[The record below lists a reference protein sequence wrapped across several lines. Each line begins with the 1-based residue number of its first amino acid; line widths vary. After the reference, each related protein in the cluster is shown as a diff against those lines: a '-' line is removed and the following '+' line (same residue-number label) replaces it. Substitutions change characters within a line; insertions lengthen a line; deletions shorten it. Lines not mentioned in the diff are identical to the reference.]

1 MTKKNK
7 KQTAE
12 ESFENVENA
21 LSTTERFIED
31 NQKSLSI
38 IVIAIVATIG
48 LYMGYHK
55 YVAAPLEKEAQ
66 NQAFMAESFFE
77 KDSFNLALNGKDDY
91 PGFLQII
98 EEFGSSK
105 TGNLAQYY
113 AGICYLRM
121 GEYQNAIDYLSKF
134 DSDDK
139 MVAPIAVGAM
149 GDAYSQLNKLEEA
162 VNYYVKA
169 ANYSD
174 NEFTAP
180 IYLKKAGLV
189 YLELNENK
197 KALEVFNTI
206 KENYPSS
213 TEGRQIEKYITKAS
227 ILAEKK

>member
-1 MTKKNK
+1 MTMKNK
-7 KQTAE
+7 KNQAE
-12 ESFENVENA
+12 DSFENVENA
-21 LSTTERFIED
+21 LSKTERFIEN

-48 LYMGYHK
+48 LYMAYHK
-55 YVAAPLEKEAQ
+55 YFSAPLEQEAQ
-66 NQAFMAESFFE
+66 NQSYMAENYFE

-113 AGICYLRM
+113 AGICYLRT

-134 DSDDK
+134 DSDDQ
-139 MVAPIAVGAM
+139 MIAPIAQGSI
-149 GDAYSQLNKLEEA
+149 GDAYSQLNDYKEA
-162 VNYYVKA
+162 ASYYMKA
-169 ANYSD
+169 ASYSE

-180 IYLKKAGLV
+180 IYLKKAGLT
-189 YLELNENK
+189 YLELNEYS
-197 KALEVFNTI
+197 KALDAFNAI
-206 KENYPSS
+206 KEKYPTS

-227 ILAEKK
+227 ILAENK